1 MEKNDAGLHS
11 IVHKYKDM
19 AKRFDTKKKLKALV
33 VKPGRNR
40 VKCKDVVC
48 SVLYA

>member
-19 AKRFDTKKKLKALV
+19 AKRFDTKKNWKHWLSNLAETE
-33 VKPGRNR
+33 
-40 VKCKDVVC
+40 
-48 SVLYA
+48 